1 MKEID
6 ARDSVKVVTDN
17 RFIVANGLDKLK
29 LKERKLLYLA
39 ISQVRRTDKE
49 FFEYSISPKDFAKL
63 MDIKPSNVYQE
74 AEKICKSLRP
84 IGITCDISTGK
95 KKRTREYSLF
105 SYIEYGED
113 SSITFKLNH
122 DMTDFLLDLK
132 KNFTQPLLQDFLKMN
147 STYSMAIW
155 HLFQR
160 EMHSKKPSHDA
171 ESNMVFD
178 LSLEELREVTGATDK
193 LKQISQ
199 FKERILDKAIREIKD
214 NCSVIV
220 TYENIKVGR
229 TVIGFR
235 FTAKQE
241 IQYDK
246 SKFDPAFV
254 TRVEEKAKVLHEGN
268 I

>member
-1 MKEID
+1 MTEID
-6 ARDSVKVVTDN
+6 TRESIKVVTDN
-17 RFIVANGLDKLK
+17 RFIVANGLEKLK

-49 FFEYSISPKDFAKL
+49 FFEYSISPKEFAKL

-74 AEKICKSLRP
+74 AEQICKALRP
-84 IGITCDISTGK
+84 IGISCDISTGN
-95 KKRTREYSLF
+95 KKRVREYSLF
-105 SYIEYGED
+105 SYIQYGED
-113 SSITFKLNH
+113 SDITFKLNQ

-160 EMHSKKPSHDA
+160 EMHSRKPNHDA
-171 ESNMVFD
+171 DSNIVFD
-178 LSLEELREVTGATDK
+178 LTLEELRQVTGATDK
-193 LKQISQ
+193 LTTIGN
-199 FKERILDKAIREIKD
+199 FKNRILDKALQEIKD
-214 NCSVIV
+214 NCSVVV

-246 SKFDPAFV
+246 SKLDPEFV
-254 TRVEEKAKVLHEGN
+254 ARVEAKAKELHKGN
-268 I
+268 V